1 MRNIW
6 KQEFM
11 MKLRRWEGNMT
22 KKEQG
27 GKEIIAEVAL
37 AVIAVALIL
46 IFRTQISSLITTI
59 MTSMNT
65 KVSELFSM

>member
-1 MRNIW
+1 
-6 KQEFM
+6 
-11 MKLRRWEGNMT
+11 MT

>member
-1 MRNIW
+1 MKNIW

-11 MKLRRWEGNMT
+11 MIIQRWEEKMM

>member
-1 MRNIW
+1 MKNIW

-11 MKLRRWEGNMT
+11 MIIHRWEGKMM

>member
-1 MRNIW
+1 M
-6 KQEFM
+6 
-11 MKLRRWEGNMT
+11 
-22 KKEQG
+22 KKELG
-27 GKEIIAEVAL
+27 GKEIIAEGAL